1 MADAWRPG
9 QGVYL
14 TGYVK
19 QWDETGGRTLSIEEF
34 RMEVAHELAEK
45 IRARSVTG
53 DTNWDAVTWT
63 RGMEHAAD
71 LIDPKKEGQ

>member
-45 IRARSVTG
+45 IRTDLEANGDWACCAAART
-53 DTNWDAVTWT
+53 D
-63 RGMEHAAD
+63 AAD